1 MKNYA
6 LSLPTLS
13 ILTAVGCAGCAS
25 HTTLSPGTT
34 LGDIQVSGVRVS
46 SRERMVNDRLE
57 RSAFLAAEVQQVK
70 ELKEAHFGPQGI
82 TSLRSFTGLAA
93 SLGLNLDAGGA
104 KLFKREKARDAQ
116 RLQNQMDLE
125 AADIDTLKALR
136 KKVLDGL
143 NDGSIT
149 PEKAKGMLE
158 AIKAADPGTVSKVGS
173 LSPSFD
179 DASKLRTELQ
189 KLIES
194 ISQVQQPGLDKLQGS
209 PIDLFRDKL
218 ALLEELRSEQIA
230 VELDERHDL
239 QGGTLLRLS
248 ADSTV
253 IPYNDSSAWGIVE
266 MEVKPVFDQKLFT
279 PEGFV
284 DRLNDLAASR
294 VVRAK
299 RQYVTACYGK
309 TLGVDQER
317 TSINMLRR
325 FAITERK
332 LSAQKFVFNLPKRV
346 SATNKRANWSAT
358 TPEVARDED
367 ILELD
372 QELEKAR
379 YTMAA
384 AARDGKGGGTLCSSD
399 FEKMLMPIVSRIFP
413 AEIWGSTLSLASS
426 TADMQINESSLDLS
440 DAVWM
445 QKIER
450 KISETSPP
458 PPGGTQKSSSEKH
471 FRFVA
476 PDMLDPAQHD
486 KRSNLET
493 WLGSAKRQVSTQTYA
508 YAATPKEQVQRIAQ
522 NGSRRDAMELMLA
535 LQAVSGAGSASGA
548 ISMMQ
553 VNEAISST
561 LHRQPLV
568 VGYSRQPENINQ
580 DSRTFGWVIGPRF
593 KITEDWRGRPE
604 FGFRH
609 RMVQNTLSAEV
620 VVPSLAMA
628 LDVKICTS
636 WRPEA
641 GDIANT
647 GATENR
653 SCRSERVLLPQSEE
667 ALAETFDPDARRPLP
682 ELYARRLVPL
692 TTASGGT
699 AVLLQG
705 TNLWRNPQVY
715 VGGLKA
721 SAVSVTSDM
730 RGLTATFDAPLKDLD
745 CDADRIVTVVTSTGS
760 VDFGQMD
767 PPGKNCQKDSAAATD
782 TKTQPPASG
791 KTKSATQAAAA
802 AAKLAAKK

>member
-25 HTTLSPGTT
+25 HATLTPGTT

-46 SRERMVNDRLE
+46 SRERLVNDRLE
-57 RSAFLAAEVQQVK
+57 RSAFLAAEIQNVK
-70 ELKEAHFGPQGI
+70 NLTETSFGPQGI
-82 TSLRSFTGLAA
+82 TNLRSFTGLAG

-104 KLFKREKARDAQ
+104 SLLKRQTARDAQ
-116 RLQNQMDLE
+116 RLQNQTNLE
-125 AADIDTLKALR
+125 ATDADIVKVLR

-149 PEKAKGMLE
+149 PEKAQSMLT
-158 AIKAADPGTVSKVGS
+158 AIKAADPGTVDKVAP
-173 LSPSFD
+173 LDPKFEATD
-179 DASKLRTELQ
+179 KLRTEAKALSD
-189 KLIES
+189 S
-194 ISQVQQPGLDKLQGS
+194 IAQVQQPGLEKLQGS

-218 ALLEELRSEQIA
+218 AMLEEVRSEQIA

-248 ADSTV
+248 VDSTV
-253 IPYNDSSAWGIVE
+253 IPQSDTSAWGIVE
-266 MEVKPVFDQKLFT
+266 MEVKPVFNPQLFK
-279 PEGFV
+279 PKGFV

-299 RQYVTACYGK
+299 RQYVTACYGQ
-309 TLGVDQER
+309 TLGFDQER
-317 TSINMLRR
+317 TGINMLRR

-332 LSAQKFVFNLPKRV
+332 LSGSKFAFKRPKTSKDR
-346 SATNKRANWSAT
+346 TNHEKPNKT
-358 TPEVARDED
+358 ETD
-367 ILELD
+367 IFVTQNELVD
-372 QELEKAR
+372 LSKELETAR
-379 YTMAA
+379 STMVAA
-384 AARDGKGGGTLCSSD
+384 TRDGKGSGTLLCSSN
-399 FEKMLMPIVSRIFP
+399 FEERLMRMVSRIFP
-413 AEIWGSTLSLASS
+413 TEIWGTTLSLVGS
-426 TADMQINESSLDLS
+426 TTDKPIEESSLDLS
-440 DAVWM
+440 EVIQMKEIESDVWVTTPG
-445 QKIER
+445 
-450 KISETSPP
+450 SS
-458 PPGGTQKSSSEKH
+458 PGGTLKPIKEKY
-471 FRFVA
+471 FRFAA
-476 PDMLDPAQHD
+476 PDTQDSKETP
-486 KRSNLET
+486 LEK
-493 WLGSAKRQVSTQTYA
+493 WLKSAEQQLFTQTYA
-508 YAATPKEQVQRIAQ
+508 YAVTPKEQVQRIAQ

-553 VNEAISST
+553 VNEAITSA

-568 VGYSRQPENINQ
+568 VGYSRQPETINQ
-580 DSRTFGWVIGPRF
+580 NFRTFGWVIGPRF

-609 RMVQNTLSAEV
+609 RVVQNTLSAEV
-620 VVPSLAMA
+620 VVPSLAIA
-628 LDVKICTS
+628 LDVKICTG

-641 GDIANT
+641 GEIAST

-653 SCRSERVLLPQSEE
+653 NCRSEQVLLPQSEE

-692 TTASGGT
+692 STASGGT

-721 SAVSVTSDM
+721 STVSVTSDM
-730 RGLTATFDAPLKDLD
+730 RGLIAIFDAPLKDLD
-745 CDADRIVTVVTSTGS
+745 CNADRIVTVVTSTGS
-760 VDFGQMD
+760 VDFGQME
-767 PPGKNCQKDSAAATD
+767 PPGKTCVKSSDTETD
-782 TKTQPPASG
+782 NKG
-791 KTKSATQAAAA
+791 KKKSATQTVAAPT
-802 AAKLAAKK
+802 KLATKK